1 MRGSGA
7 IVKPPADLAN
17 ATIVNGA
24 SVEGEVAPS
33 LNTAKLCVSV
43 SGSGGLNNCGYG
55 SDNNANC
62 CRLNSSVTVANFN
75 NVALRVSGARV
86 VMVTVSCAP
95 TLIVTLTEM
104 LTYFG

>member
-7 IVKPPADLAN
+7 IVKAPADLAN
-17 ATIVNGA
+17 ATMVSGA
-24 SVEGEVAPS
+24 SVEGEAAPC
-33 LNTAKLCVSV
+33 LNTAKLCVIV
-43 SGSGGLNNCGYG
+43 SGRGGLNKDGYG

-75 NVALRVSGARV
+75 NVALTVSGVFV

-95 TLIVTLTEM
+95 TLMVTLTDM
-104 LTYFG
+104 LTYCG